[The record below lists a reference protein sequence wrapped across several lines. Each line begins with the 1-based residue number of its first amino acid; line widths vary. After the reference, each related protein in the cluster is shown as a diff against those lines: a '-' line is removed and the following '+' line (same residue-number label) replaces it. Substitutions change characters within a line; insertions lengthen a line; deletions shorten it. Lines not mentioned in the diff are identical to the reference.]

1 MPPDPDDAAK
11 IAAKLKAVRDKQ
23 YIAEGLVKS
32 LTSFFAVP
40 KGDTDIRIVYDLSAC
55 GLNEALWAPS
65 F

>member
-11 IAAKLKAVRDKQ
+11 IAAKLKVVQDKR

-40 KGDTDIRIVYDLSAC
+40 KEDTDIQIVYDLSAC
-55 GLNEALWAPS
+55 GLNEAL
-65 F
+65 